1 MCCVVKCIQRRN
13 QVRVKN
19 VDLCDPSCTVVMQR
33 HKSASPFLSVLRF
46 VIGEGIYR
54 SAGNPLLREVWEPL
68 PKN

>member
-1 MCCVVKCIQRRN
+1 
-13 QVRVKN
+13 
-19 VDLCDPSCTVVMQR
+19 MQR